1 MTRACLTINN
11 LQRAHSV
18 SVACITS
25 TTYDAP
31 MPTKNPR
38 LTMTLSPETA
48 AQLRRLSELTGNSQA
63 SLVSELL
70 EGQKFTFDR
79 VILALEEAS
88 SVRSNMVRSL
98 AEDMEKSQRV
108 LEDQLGLSLG
118 DVDTVTAPLFEAE
131 GKVRRRK
138 GRASTAGAEGPRLRG
153 GIAPAVEVR
162 SKRGA
167 GTPTY

>member
-1 MTRACLTINN
+1 
-11 LQRAHSV
+11 
-18 SVACITS
+18 
-25 TTYDAP
+25 

-131 GKVRRRK
+131 
-138 GRASTAGAEGPRLRG
+138 
-153 GIAPAVEVR
+153 
-162 SKRGA
+162 
-167 GTPTY
+167 